1 MQNLSSSPFQE
12 KPQEIIA
19 VVGAGLAGCMCAIF
33 LARAG
38 YQVRLIEKAPH
49 IMAVSS
55 KIPIHLHSGGLYLND
70 MVAANHCLHDSI
82 NFMKVLPFAV
92 VNHPTA
98 FAVMTLDDSIELLS
112 GKTQLMEEALA
123 LYNKDHAVKDLPSSA
138 FEYLEKAKANMLSEG
153 KNINEEALKFYK
165 SENPQE
171 RWNVTEIPAGFIG
184 EYQARA
190 LRQIALTLYNIDQAK
205 KEIPKGD
212 AEKYKILAQQQQLNK
227 WKKMKDGFEQLK
239 DSYRLHIEHE
249 QTNKVFGEI
258 ETYYKAYE
266 QNVFANLKRT
276 AQKISADPLLADKD
290 AWTQQLARITD
301 PSQVV
306 GVILSSEFG
315 LNMIRAAAGL
325 KLELDKLVSENKIIL
340 FLNTQVISI
349 NRNEDDY
356 NLILRSFSSSASD
369 SNAQILTVSQVVNA
383 TGYRGKELDDKIGFT
398 QDWTVDVKGAGV
410 IEFNDDTFLHT
421 PGVFFTEAKGM
432 AQMSCFNAQYAG
444 LNYTTLDVPGTY
456 VAGGVLTFDKTQRL
470 NQNSQLAQLETT
482 IINKPSHELL
492 DRTRVNIRGCSRFI
506 PQLANSA
513 LVEAVGFVPGS
524 LGLVGKDKTVR
535 DSKEVYVD
543 KDGYHAVN
551 LAKGGAAVS
560 TAMALTHSVILASNK
575 KHSYQVPDPFPQ
587 GSNTRVISGQYII
600 NTSAEIDAE
609 ALTRARNLG
618 LSEGVGLRYNSH

>member
-1 MQNLSSSPFQE
+1 MQNVSSSSLLE
-12 KPQEIIA
+12 KPKEVIA

-38 YQVRLIEKAPH
+38 YQVRLIEKAPY

-70 MVAANHCLHDSI
+70 MVAAKHCLHDSI

-98 FAVMTLDDSIELLS
+98 FAVMTLDDSVKLLS

-138 FEYLEKAKANMLSEG
+138 FEYLEKAKAKMLSEG

-165 SENPQE
+165 SENSQE

-190 LRQIALTLYNIDQAK
+190 LRQFALTLYNIDHAK

-212 AEKYKILAQQQQLNK
+212 IEKYKILAQQQFNK

-266 QNVFANLKRT
+266 QNVFADLKRT
-276 AQKISADPLLADKD
+276 AQKISQDPLLADKD

-301 PSQVV
+301 PNQVV
-306 GVILSSEFG
+306 GVLMSSEFG

-325 KLELDKLVSENKIIL
+325 KLEIDKLVREKKIIL
-340 FLNTQVISI
+340 FFNTQVTSV
-349 NRNEDDY
+349 NHNEDDY
-356 NLILRSFSSSASD
+356 NLVLRSLSASSSVP
-369 SNAQILTVSQVVNA
+369 NEQILIVSQVVNA
-383 TGYRGKELDDKIGFT
+383 TGYRGKELDDKIGLT

-410 IEFNDDTFLHT
+410 IQLNDDTFLHT

-432 AQMSCFNAQYAG
+432 AQMSCFNARFAG

-456 VAGGVLTFDKTQRL
+456 VAEGIVTFDKAQRL
-470 NQNSQLAQLETT
+470 EQSTQLAQLEAS

-492 DRTRVNIRGCSRFI
+492 ERTRVNIQGCSRFI
-506 PQLANSA
+506 PQLTNPS
-513 LVEAVGFVPGS
+513 LVEAAGFVPGS
-524 LGLVGKDKTVR
+524 LGLVGKDKNVR
-535 DSKEVYVD
+535 DSKEVYVEQG
-543 KDGYHAVN
+543 GYHAVN
-551 LAKGGAAVS
+551 LAKGGGAVS
-560 TAMALTHSVILASNK
+560 TAMALTHNVVLASNK
-575 KHSYQVPDPFPQ
+575 KFPHQAPDPFPQ
-587 GSNTRVISGQYII
+587 GSNTRVIPEQYII
-600 NTSAEIDAE
+600 TTSPEIDAE

-618 LSEGVGLRYNSH
+618 LSEGVGLRYNSK